1 MDSLSSPS
9 TIDGVIARPRLLT
22 SLAPDRIIKIRLL
35 CAPAGFGKTV
45 LARQFS
51 ELDHTSRVLWLSL
64 SSNQPLTSAVLIARI
79 SVALGLPETD
89 KQGLFKDLAK
99 VLDACANTLIV
110 LDDYLPN
117 TDTDTWLLDFIH
129 QSNCQWLITARH
141 KPKWPLGRLLLE
153 GQLIEF
159 NSEDLELTL
168 SELAS
173 ILAFIAPKKSFCA
186 RSLYEQTNGWVA
198 GVRLF
203 LYSQTNRQSHMQ
215 TNLHRSPYLLDYLDQ
230 EILELMSLSDR
241 HLLNVIAHAPF
252 VDSAICSVISGETF
266 SLQQLMAR
274 QSFLRTLPGSTDR
287 FTVYEP
293 LRSVLRER
301 NPDDKKALIGVL
313 DWLELSE
320 QSVILFIYAIKVA
333 EATRAV
339 KALTKVTVDKLFA
352 ENNLSLVLSG
362 LNELEVANFTHHPK
376 ALIVATRS
384 LIMAGN
390 LELAESYLSA
400 LPDQQQ
406 WLGSKLAI
414 QAELALHR
422 GQAQDASRLSDQAL
436 VELNNNEDWTQMI
449 LSFSCMTRAQ
459 LALGQYEQAQRQQ
472 IQGLELA
479 RLKGKMLLECQLL
492 LDQAQGEELAG
503 HLHRALQV
511 LDKLK
516 VLIGQ
521 SGGSILLSGSERIRR
536 GWLLMLT
543 GDDASA
549 RLPLEQ
555 GQELSMT
562 AGTPVFF
569 YSYILLAQIDARNG
583 NPEQAQQRLAEV
595 QRALYGRAISEP
607 IYRSVLTVGNAS
619 IELLAQHYQPVVG
632 LLERL
637 WQSYNDPASLSPP
650 SSTPELFALMSFLHA
665 QALTSQ
671 GSLDKAIQVLT
682 QVLEKAEGFG
692 FQVIVSQALM
702 ALGKARHQ
710 RGDMRQAE
718 RLLASAT
725 VMAIRQGQGQIL
737 SEDQSNSAIAFNENA
752 KTKTL
757 PTTIT
762 ASTESLLSPRE
773 HVVLELIA
781 KGHSNAEISEILS
794 ISVHTVKAH
803 AKRINAKFQV
813 NRRALAVARAK
824 TLGLLL

>member
-1 MDSLSSPS
+1 MDYLSSPS
-9 TIDGVIARPRLLT
+9 TLDGVIARPRLLT
-22 SLAPDRIIKIRLL
+22 ALAPEKILQIRLL

-51 ELDHTSRVLWLSL
+51 ELDSIFRVLRISL
-64 SSNQPLTSAVLIARI
+64 PSNQPLTSALIMTRI
-79 SVALGLPETD
+79 SVALGLPETED
-89 KQGLFKDLAK
+89 HRLCEDLLEA
-99 VLDACANTLIV
+99 LDACSNALII
-110 LDDYLPN
+110 LDDYRPSA
-117 TDTDTWLLDFIH
+117 DTDDWLLDFIQ
-129 QSNCQWLITARH
+129 QSSSQWLITARH

-153 GQLIEF
+153 GQLIEL
-159 NSEDLELTL
+159 NSEDLELTVP
-168 SELAS
+168 ELTS
-173 ILAFIAPKKSFCA
+173 ILALMSPEESFCA
-186 RSLYEQTNGWVA
+186 KSLYDQTNGWVA

-203 LYSQTNRQSHMQ
+203 LYAQTSRQSHTQ

-230 EILELMSLSDR
+230 EVLGLMPLSDR

-252 VDSAICSVISGETF
+252 IDSAICSVISGEKF
-266 SLQQLMAR
+266 SLQQLIAR
-274 QSFLRTLPGSTDR
+274 QSFLRTLPGSTNR

-301 NPDDKKALIGVL
+301 YPDAKKALIGVL
-313 DWLELSE
+313 DWLDLSE
-320 QSVILFIYAIKVA
+320 QSLTLFSYAIRVSDT
-333 EATRAV
+333 TRAV
-339 KALTKVTVDKLFA
+339 KALSKVALNQLFA
-352 ENNLSLVLSG
+352 ENNLSLILSG
-362 LNELEVANFTHHPK
+362 LNELEVDDFTHQPK

-390 LELAESYLSA
+390 LELAECYLST
-400 LPDQQQ
+400 LPNQQQ
-406 WLGSKLAI
+406 WVGSKLAI

-422 GQAQDASRLSDQAL
+422 GQAQEASHLSSQAL
-436 VELNNNEDWTQMI
+436 IELNKNKDWTQMI
-449 LSFSCMTRAQ
+449 LCFSCMTRAQ
-459 LALGQYEQAQRQQ
+459 LALGQYEQAQRHQM
-472 IQGLELA
+472 QGLELA

-492 LDQAQGEELAG
+492 LDQVQVEELAG

-521 SGGSILLSGSERIRR
+521 SGGSTLLSGSERIRR

-543 GDDASA
+543 GDDDGA

-555 GQELSMT
+555 GQELSM
-562 AGTPVFF
+562 ASGTPVFF

-583 NPEQAQQRLAEV
+583 NHEQAQQRLAEV
-595 QRALYGRAISEP
+595 QRALYARGVSEP
-607 IYRSVLTVGNAS
+607 IYRSVLIVGKAS
-619 IELLAQHYQPVVG
+619 IELLAQQYQPVMNI
-632 LLERL
+632 LERL
-637 WQSYNDPASLSPP
+637 WQKYNDPTSLTPP

-710 RGDMRQAE
+710 RGDIRQAE
-718 RLLASAT
+718 RMLASAT

-737 SEDQSNSAIAFNENA
+737 LEGYSNSAIAFNENP
-752 KTKTL
+752 KTKVL

-762 ASTESLLSPRE
+762 ASTETLLSPRE
-773 HVVLELIA
+773 HIVLELIA
-781 KGHSNAEISEILS
+781 KGHSNAEIAEILS
-794 ISVHTVKAH
+794 ISLHTVKAH

-824 TLGLLL
+824 TLGLLM

>member
-1 MDSLSSPS
+1 MDYLSSPS
-9 TIDGVIARPRLLT
+9 TLDGVIARPRLLT
-22 SLAPDRIIKIRLL
+22 ALAPEKILQIRLL

-51 ELDHTSRVLWLSL
+51 ELDSIFRVLRISL
-64 SSNQPLTSAVLIARI
+64 PSNQPLTSALIMTRI
-79 SVALGLPETD
+79 SVALGLPETED
-89 KQGLFKDLAK
+89 HRLCEDLLEA
-99 VLDACANTLIV
+99 LDACSNALII
-110 LDDYLPN
+110 LDDYRPSA
-117 TDTDTWLLDFIH
+117 DTDDWLLDFIQ
-129 QSNCQWLITARH
+129 QSSSQWLITARH

-153 GQLIEF
+153 GQLIEL
-159 NSEDLELTL
+159 NSEDLELTVP
-168 SELAS
+168 ELTS
-173 ILAFIAPKKSFCA
+173 ILALMSPEESFCA
-186 RSLYEQTNGWVA
+186 KSLYDQTNGWVA

-203 LYSQTNRQSHMQ
+203 LYAQTSRQSHTQ

-230 EILELMSLSDR
+230 EVLGLMPLSDR

-252 VDSAICSVISGETF
+252 IDSAICSVISGEKF
-266 SLQQLMAR
+266 SLQQLIAR
-274 QSFLRTLPGSTDR
+274 QSFLRTLPGSTNR

-301 NPDDKKALIGVL
+301 YPDAKKALIGVL
-313 DWLELSE
+313 DWLDLSE
-320 QSVILFIYAIKVA
+320 QSLTLFSYAIRVSDT
-333 EATRAV
+333 TRAV
-339 KALTKVTVDKLFA
+339 KALSKVALNQLFA
-352 ENNLSLVLSG
+352 ENNLSLILSG
-362 LNELEVANFTHHPK
+362 LNELEVDDFTHQPK

-390 LELAESYLSA
+390 LELAECYLST
-400 LPDQQQ
+400 LPNQQQ
-406 WLGSKLAI
+406 WIGSKLAI

-422 GQAQDASRLSDQAL
+422 GQAQEASHLSSQAL
-436 VELNNNEDWTQMI
+436 IELNKNKDWTQMI
-449 LSFSCMTRAQ
+449 LCFSCMTRAQ
-459 LALGQYEQAQRQQ
+459 LALGQYEQAQRHQM
-472 IQGLELA
+472 QGLELA
-479 RLKGKMLLECQLL
+479 RLKDKMLLECQLL
-492 LDQAQGEELAG
+492 LDQVQVEELAG
-503 HLHRALQV
+503 HLHRALKV

-521 SGGSILLSGSERIRR
+521 SGGSTLLSGSERIRH

-543 GDDASA
+543 GDDDGA

-555 GQELSMT
+555 GQELSM
-562 AGTPVFF
+562 ASGTPVFF

-583 NPEQAQQRLAEV
+583 NHEQAQQRLAEV
-595 QRALYGRAISEP
+595 QRALYARGVSEP
-607 IYRSVLTVGNAS
+607 IYRSVLIVGKAS
-619 IELLAQHYQPVVG
+619 VELLAQQYQPVMNI
-632 LLERL
+632 LERL
-637 WQSYNDPASLSPP
+637 WQKYNDPTSLTPP

-710 RGDMRQAE
+710 RGDIRQAE
-718 RLLASAT
+718 RMLASAT

-737 SEDQSNSAIAFNENA
+737 LEGYSNSAIAFNENP
-752 KTKTL
+752 KTKVL

-762 ASTESLLSPRE
+762 ASTETLLSPRE
-773 HVVLELIA
+773 HIVLELIA
-781 KGHSNAEISEILS
+781 KGHSNAEIAEILS
-794 ISVHTVKAH
+794 ISLHTVKAH

-824 TLGLLL
+824 TLGLLM